1 MKRIVFIAAVALGIA
16 VLSASS
22 QSIVTKA
29 VEVAAFD
36 EIVAKGKFDVKYF
49 PGEQSVKLCGPQKA
63 LDKFTVNV
71 VNGVLTLDAGKTTF
85 IRNDRIVVYI
95 GAPSLKSVRIEGAGD
110 FEADRGISAKDLE
123 LTVAGAGDIEVKRIE
138 ADNVRVAI
146 NGAGDIDLEYANCD
160 IIDITV
166 NGAGS
171 ADLEGI
177 ECRKVKATINGA
189 GSAELAGHA
198 KEADVVLNGAGSL
211 DISELRCDNLN
222 SQVNGIGSIK
232 RY

>member
-1 MKRIVFIAAVALGIA
+1 MKRFVFIAAISLAVA

-22 QSIVTKA
+22 ESVVTKG
-29 VEVAAFD
+29 VDVAAFD
-36 EIVAKGKFDVKYF
+36 KIVAKGKFDVKYF

-63 LDKFTVNV
+63 LDKFAVEV
-71 VNGVLTLDAGKTTF
+71 VKGVLALDAGKTTF

-95 GAPSLKSVRIEGAGD
+95 CAPSLKSVRIEGAGD

-123 LTVAGAGDIEVKRIE
+123 LVVAGAGNIEVKRVE
-138 ADNVRVAI
+138 ADNVKIAI
-146 NGAGDIDLEYANCD
+146 NGAGDIDLEYANSESID
-160 IIDITV
+160 IIV

-171 ADLEGI
+171 ADIEGI

-189 GSAELAGHA
+189 GSVEVSGHA

-211 DISELRCDNLN
+211 DIRELRCDNLN
-222 SQVNGIGSIK
+222 TKLNGVGSIK
-232 RY
+232 RN